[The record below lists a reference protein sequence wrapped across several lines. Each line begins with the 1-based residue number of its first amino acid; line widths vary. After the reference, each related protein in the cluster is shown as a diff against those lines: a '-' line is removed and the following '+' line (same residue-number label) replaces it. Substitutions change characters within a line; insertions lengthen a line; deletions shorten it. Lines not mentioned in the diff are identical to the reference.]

1 MTPWTSSRIRGLKHK
16 QKFATVTVFDYTSA
30 KLAEQ
35 AGIPFVLVGDSLGM
49 TVLGH
54 ETTLSVTME
63 QMLHHTLAASRG
75 VTNALLVADLPFLS
89 YQISE
94 EEALRNAGRFLQEA
108 GADAV
113 KLEGGAERASTIS
126 RLVRNGIPVTGHIGL
141 TPQSVKQTGF
151 NVQGRHPAQ
160 AAKLKA
166 DALTIQEAGAFAL
179 VLEACP
185 APLAGEITDSLDI
198 PTIGIGAGPLCDAQI
213 LVFHDLL
220 GMYEDFTP
228 RFVKQYAQ
236 VGELIRGSLREYIR
250 DVEQGTFPGPE
261 HCYE

>member
-30 KLAEQ
+30 KFADQ
-35 AGIPFVLVGDSLGM
+35 AGIPFLLVGDSLGM

-54 ETTLSVTME
+54 ESTLTVTME

-75 VTNALLVADLPFLS
+75 TSQALLVADLPFLS

-113 KLEGGAERASTIS
+113 KLEGGTERASTIA
-126 RLVRNGIPVTGHIGL
+126 RLVSNGIPVTGHIGL
-141 TPQSVKQTGF
+141 TPQSVKQLGYK
-151 NVQGRHPAQ
+151 VQGREPAH
-160 AAKLKA
+160 ASKLKA
-166 DALTIQEAGAFAL
+166 DALAIQEAGAFAL

-185 APLAGEITDSLDI
+185 APLAKEITDSLEI
-198 PTIGIGAGPLCDAQI
+198 PTIGIGAGPYCDAQI

-220 GMYEDFTP
+220 GMYENFTP
-228 RFVKQYAQ
+228 KFVKQYAQ
-236 VGELIRGSLREYIR
+236 IGDLIRVSLKEYVH
-250 DVEQGTFPGPE
+250 DVEQGRFPGPE
-261 HCYE
+261 HSYD